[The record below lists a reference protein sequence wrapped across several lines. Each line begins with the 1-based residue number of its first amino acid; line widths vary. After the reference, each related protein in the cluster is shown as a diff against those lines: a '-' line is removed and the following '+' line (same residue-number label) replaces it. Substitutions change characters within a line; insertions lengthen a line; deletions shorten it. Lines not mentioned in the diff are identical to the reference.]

1 MLEVQQAAAGG
12 WLAVV
17 TAGRLL
23 VVKGQDALS
32 ATDIRVLWET
42 IARPDG
48 LRASLESL
56 TKKGLSAT
64 PPFALVEWEGD
75 PIAAPVTA
83 RCILRGDVSLSLDTV
98 SGDRDVTGT
107 AVSTWLEQSVSDVTG
122 FRLECGN
129 GSQTSEAVF
138 LPLVQCA
145 SWVSALRLGSYDH
158 ADADHTVVMPP
169 RAAQSARPPTV
180 EVPVVDVPAADAS
193 ATPAVAAE
201 LPEERA
207 SEETIVEAPTPE
219 NGGFENQTHEAADAA
234 IAGTVINEQSGYDHL
249 FGATQM
255 RSVEDAAV
263 RADEEPEHD
272 ETPVQSQKIDLPA
285 FVTGSNPADEVEG
298 DHDGLTVF
306 SGDIQKLRTGRK
318 AKRDASAK
326 RTDGGAAP
334 ENEAAQTAPKSP
346 EFYLTLM
353 NGTKEYLGQPVLIGR
368 APSVSKVSGGH
379 MPRLVTVGSAD
390 QDISRNHVQL
400 SVEGDTVVVTDLHSR
415 NGTIVVLPG
424 KAPQKLRQGEPTSV
438 IVGTVVDLG
447 GGVSMTVC
455 EE

>member
-1 MLEVQQAAAGG
+1 MLEVQHAAAGG

-17 TAGRLL
+17 AAGRLL
-23 VVKGQDALS
+23 VVNSQDAFS
-32 ATDIRVLWET
+32 TADIRALWDS

-48 LRASLESL
+48 LRTSLESL

-75 PIAAPVTA
+75 PIAAPASV

-98 SGDRDVTGT
+98 AGDRDLSGA
-107 AVSTWLEQSVSDVTG
+107 AVSTWFEQSVSGVTG
-122 FRLECGN
+122 FRLQCGDAPQV
-129 GSQTSEAVF
+129 SDAVF
-138 LPLVQCA
+138 LPLAEGA
-145 SWVSALRLGSYDH
+145 SWVSGLRLGSYGE
-158 ADADHTVVMPP
+158 ADADHTVVLPP
-169 RAAQSARPPTV
+169 RAAATPAQVPTA
-180 EVPVVDVPAADAS
+180 EVPVVDAAEPPAAPEPT
-193 ATPAVAAE
+193 ATPDSH
-201 LPEERA
+201 EERA
-207 SEETIVEAPTPE
+207 SEETIVEAPCAE
-219 NGGFENQTHEAADAA
+219 GDAA
-234 IAGTVINEQSGYDHL
+234 PGDAVRGDAEASIDEQSGYDHL

-263 RADEEPEHD
+263 RAGEEAEPDEVD
-272 ETPVQSQKIDLPA
+272 VQSKKIDLPA
-285 FVTGSNPADEVEG
+285 FVTGADPLGEAEG

-306 SGDIQKLRTGRK
+306 SGDIQKLRKGRK
-318 AKRDASAK
+318 AKRDASGKKKGA
-326 RTDGGAAP
+326 DAPGEDNAAP
-334 ENEAAQTAPKSP
+334 EAPKSP
-346 EFYLTLM
+346 DFYLTLM

>member
-1 MLEVQQAAAGG
+1 MLEVQQGAAGG
-12 WLAVV
+12 WLAVIA
-17 TAGRLL
+17 AGRLL

-32 ATDIRVLWET
+32 TTDIRALWET
-42 IARPDG
+42 IARSDG

-64 PPFALVEWEGD
+64 PPFALLEWEGD
-75 PIAAPVTA
+75 PVAAPVTA
-83 RCILRGDVSLSLDTV
+83 RCILRGDVRLSLDTV
-98 SGDRDVTGT
+98 AGDRDVTGT
-107 AVSTWLEQSVSDVTG
+107 GVSTWLEQSVSDVTG
-122 FRLECGN
+122 FRLECGT
-129 GSQTSEAVF
+129 GPQASDSVY
-138 LPLVQCA
+138 LPLAQGA
-145 SWVSALRLGSYDH
+145 SWVSAVRLGSYEQ

-169 RAAQSARPPTV
+169 RAA
-180 EVPVVDVPAADAS
+180 
-193 ATPAVAAE
+193 ATPAQIPTGKV
-201 LPEERA
+201 PIVDTERA
-207 SEETIVEAPTPE
+207 SEETIVEAPTAE
-219 NGGFENQTHEAADAA
+219 NEAAGNGAAETDANDSA
-234 IAGTVINEQSGYDHL
+234 SGTAASAASSIDEQSGYDHL

-263 RADEEPEHD
+263 RAGEEPEHD
-272 ETPVQSQKIDLPA
+272 EAPTQSQKIDPPA
-285 FVTGSNPADEVEG
+285 FVTGSNPAGEAEG

-306 SGDIQKLRTGRK
+306 SGDIQKLRKGRK
-318 AKRDASAK
+318 AKRDAAK
-326 RTDGGAAP
+326 KAGGA
-334 ENEAAQTAPKSP
+334 ESGNEAAQAAPKSP
-346 EFYLTLM
+346 EFFLSLM

>member
-1 MLEVQQAAAGG
+1 MVA
-12 WLAVV
+12 
-17 TAGRLL
+17 AGRLL
-23 VVKGQDALS
+23 VVNVQDALS
-32 ATDIRVLWET
+32 TADIRGLWET
-42 IARPDG
+42 VERSDS

-75 PIAAPVTA
+75 PVAVPVSA
-83 RCILRGDVSLSLDTV
+83 RCILRGDVTLSLDTV
-98 SGDRDVTGT
+98 NGDRDISGA
-107 AVSTWLEQSVSDVTG
+107 AVSTWLEQSVSGVTG
-122 FRLECGN
+122 FRLQCG
-129 GSQTSEAVF
+129 GEPPASDALF
-138 LPLVQCA
+138 LPLAEGA
-145 SWVSALRLGSYDH
+145 SWVSALRLGAYGE

-169 RAAQSARPPTV
+169 RAA
-180 EVPVVDVPAADAS
+180 
-193 ATPAVAAE
+193 ATPTPVPTAE
-201 LPEERA
+201 LPVVHEPEAETAVVMKVAADSHEERA
-207 SEETIVEAPTPE
+207 SEETIVETPGAE
-219 NGGFENQTHEAADAA
+219 NDVVRTDSEPADAEPA
-234 IAGTVINEQSGYDHL
+234 VDEQSGYDHL

-255 RSVEDAAV
+255 RNVEDAAV
-263 RADEEPEHD
+263 RVGEEAEHD

-285 FVTGSNPADEVEG
+285 FVTGSDPVGAAAG

-306 SGDIQKLRTGRK
+306 SGDIQKLRKGRK
-318 AKRDASAK
+318 ARRDASAK
-326 RTDGGAAP
+326 KGV
-334 ENEAAQTAPKSP
+334 EAAGEDGAGPVAPKSP
-346 EFYLTLM
+346 DFYLTLM